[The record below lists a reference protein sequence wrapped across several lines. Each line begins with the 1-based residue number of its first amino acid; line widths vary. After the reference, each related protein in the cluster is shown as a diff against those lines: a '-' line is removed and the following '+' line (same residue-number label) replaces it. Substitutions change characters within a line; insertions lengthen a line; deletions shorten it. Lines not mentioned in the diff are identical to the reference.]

1 MFLLS
6 LLGNLLGDG
15 KGNRNHKKQ
24 CEDVDVAVAAG
35 HTGVS
40 HPTDQAPDQ
49 PQKLKVEHSE
59 PRKAE

>member
-15 KGNRNHKKQ
+15 KGNRNHKKR

-35 HTGVS
+35 HTD
-40 HPTDQAPDQ
+40 PTDRAPDQ
-49 PQKLKVEHSE
+49 PQKLKEEQSY